1 MTTNTC
7 VSQSVK
13 FKSGRR
19 QVRRIVPRGLVLLL
33 LLVAAALFPHA
44 SHAQVINWVH
54 RTDGPGD
61 GPCGDDTGK
70 GIAIGPDG
78 NIYLTGQANVN
89 TPRCSDVFVQSLTP
103 AGAERWTYLFDGG
116 AFDFGYAIAVGAD
129 GNSYIAAESSTGSAG
144 PLFTIVS
151 VDPNGHFR
159 WAYQYGLPGTLN
171 AAFDVKVAANGTI
184 YACGIGTLTPVSGTE
199 SMFVVALNPE
209 RLLLGGGLLSNSPRM
224 RRTVGEALEQNL
236 SKAARAAVQIGTPAL
251 EEDAAVVGAALIAR
265 EALSR

>member
-54 RTDGPGD
+54 RTGGPG
-61 GPCGDDTGK
+61 CGDNTGK

-78 NIYLTGQANVN
+78 NIYFTGQANVN

-116 AFDFGYAIAVGAD
+116 GYDFGYAIAVGAD

-144 PLFTIVS
+144 PLFTILS
-151 VDPNGHFR
+151 VDSDGHFR
-159 WAYQYGLPGTLN
+159 WVYQYGLPGTLN
-171 AAFDVKVAANGTI
+171 AAFDVKVGANGTI

-199 SMFVVALNPE
+199 SMFVVALNPDGT
-209 RLLLGGGLLSNSPRM
+209 LLWQYQYPAAGLSIATAWKLVTDANSNVYVAGDLAHQGCGDRS
-224 RRTVGEALEQNL
+224 A
-236 SKAARAAVQIGTPAL
+236 
-251 EEDAAVVGAALIAR
+251 DATGRPHRSV
-265 EALSR
+265 SSQ